1 MKLPQ
6 HFKRSYF
13 KSSSLGSVALLGLL
27 ALPVSAQSA
36 NAPATGC
43 PQPALSRL
51 TRHRVASG
59 ETIAS
64 IAQQYNLIPATLLG
78 FNPDI
83 RSGSAPVGTELVIPP
98 YNGVRVDVPA
108 GRNWREI
115 AKSYGVRADV
125 LFEIN
130 GCQEAPSVVFV
141 PGVNWSPPGTAQAT
155 VANALSRSPLP
166 GTAAILRN
174 YGWQLDASSKVVFN
188 SGVDLEAAAGT
199 NVLSAGAGTVAFAG
213 TQDEYGKMVVIN
225 HSQGLQT
232 RYAQLGEISVQV
244 GQQVQTGDRI
254 GKVSAASDAPGGSTG
269 GLHFEVRSNSSLG
282 WVAQDPGNYIPALKR
297 SDRGTR

>member
-1 MKLPQ
+1 MNLSRDCQ
-6 HFKRSYF
+6 CLLLCS
-13 KSSSLGSVALLGLL
+13 AAWLGLL
-27 ALPVSAQSA
+27 TLPALAQPARTNSAS
-36 NAPATGC
+36 GC

-51 TRHRVASG
+51 THHRVAAG

-78 FNPDI
+78 FNPAI
-83 RSGSAPVGTELVIPP
+83 RSGSAPVGTDIVIPP
-98 YNGVRVDVPA
+98 YNGVRVEVPA
-108 GRNWREI
+108 GSSWREI

-130 GCQEAPSVVFV
+130 GCQVSPSVVFV
-141 PGVNWSPPGTAQAT
+141 PGVNWSPPDTAQAT
-155 VANALSRSPLP
+155 GANALSRYPLSANTP
-166 GTAAILRN
+166 ILRN

-188 SGVDLEAAAGT
+188 SGVDLEAASGT
-199 NVLSAGAGTVAFAG
+199 NVWSVGAGTVAFAG
-213 TQDEYGKMVVIN
+213 SQDGYGKMVVIN

-244 GQQVQTGDRI
+244 GQQVQIGDRI
-254 GKVSAASDAPGGSTG
+254 GTVGSGSGSAKAF
-269 GLHFEVRSNSSLG
+269 LHFEVRSNSNLG